1 MSHDPLGPLGPP
13 PRASTPAVS
22 KSMRSNR
29 GRATAPERSIRA
41 ALCTS
46 GLRGYRFNWKGAPGR
61 PDIAFPRSK
70 VAVFV
75 NGCYWHRCPRC
86 ALPLPKRNRRFWI
99 LKFRRNVNRDRRK
112 VMSLE
117 SHGWRVLVLWECE
130 IKHSL
135 AECVARIRQEFSSAN
150 QKRVRPS
157 SLLPNEIGARP
168 RKRSVK
174 LGGPG

>member
-1 MSHDPLGPLGPP
+1 MKNVDQRPLGTLLTLLEK
-13 PRASTPAVS
+13 RAE
-22 KSMRSNR
+22 K
-29 GRATAPERSIRA
+29 
-41 ALCTS
+41 
-46 GLRGYRFNWKGAPGR
+46 
-61 PDIAFPRSK
+61 
-70 VAVFV
+70 
-75 NGCYWHRCPRC
+75 
-86 ALPLPKRNRRFWI
+86 
-99 LKFRRNVNRDRRK
+99 
-112 VMSLE
+112 
-117 SHGWRVLVLWECE
+117 RVLVLWECE